1 MINLKYKNNYIDIN
15 ENNSSID
22 SKKDELKLDCINL
35 IMDSISNCKNEQNLN
50 GEIDLMKEEKDYADI
65 MKSS

>member
-1 MINLKYKNNYIDIN
+1 MINPKYKNNFIDIN
-15 ENNSSID
+15 ENNSSIV
-22 SKKDELKLDCINL
+22 SMKDEIKLDCINL

-50 GEIDLMKEEKDYADI
+50 GEIDLMREEKDYTDI